1 MPERVVRPWPL
12 AALAIALTT
21 SSAYAGQVAGSCEI
35 KDDDAYTAAI
45 RKATTET
52 YFSTELVDHLPWS
65 SCVPA
70 PDTYLGHIIG
80 APDVLDHVEQINGY
94 MRLVASRSPRVRVFS
109 MGTSEEGREMILV
122 AIADEATIQNL
133 DHYRQITARL
143 ADPRGLNE
151 ADAQSLIQ
159 QGKPIYWADGSIH
172 SPESGSPEML
182 MELAYRLAVEETPL
196 IQTIR
201 KNSIVLLT
209 PVIETDGRDRF
220 VDVYMFG
227 KHHPEAMPYPLVWW
241 GHYVSHDNNRD
252 GITLSLALSKNV
264 TRTYLDWHATVM
276 HDLHESIPYL
286 YISTGT
292 GPYNAWLDPIVS
304 SEWQRLAYYEVE
316 ELTRRGVVGVW
327 THGFYDGWAPN
338 YLIWAATGHN
348 AIGRFYETFG
358 NRGADTQVRTLQP
371 NATSREW
378 YRPNPP
384 LAQVKWSARD
394 NINLQQSG
402 LLLGLYNVASHG
414 QEYLQNF
421 YLKSLRAVAKAR
433 TEGPAA
439 WVLPADDPRPG
450 DQARL
455 LNVLRSQGVE
465 ISRADKAFS
474 AAVLNV
480 ESAAI
485 GGAVKAAEEK
495 KAAADEKAA
504 ADSKLKEAPTTTT
517 QHFPAGS
524 YIIRMDQPYSRLADT
539 LLDTQYFSTKDPRPY
554 DDTGWTLG
562 ALANVKTVRVT
573 DTSVLD
579 VPMAKL
585 TGELR
590 VAGDVK
596 GAGHT
601 TYLVNNNADS
611 ALATFRFRLASV
623 AMEAAEEPFETD
635 GHKFNRGSFVI
646 TLMANRDR
654 GQIEAAARELG
665 ISVFATDAKLS
676 VARHALEAPRVA
688 LLHDWTNTQED
699 GWFRIT
705 MDQLK
710 IPYAYVADTKV
721 RETPNLRDQFDV
733 IIVPPNARS
742 LASAMQGLPMQ
753 GQAMPW
759 KSTPE
764 TPSFAAPGLD
774 SSEDIRG
781 GLGYSGVASLERFVR
796 DGGLLVAVGESAA
809 LPVEGGMTRAVSLRP
824 SQKLVCP
831 GDVLLADVEDAKS
844 PIAYGYGEKLYIYY
858 SENPILNVSLGFG
871 GGDSN
876 ASRSSGR
883 GSATDPDVIQ
893 GRPYAAPEKPPK
905 RTPREKE
912 LYVPEEMRAYAGWRI
927 PPANELPRVIL
938 RFAEAGNLL
947 VSGLLDGG
955 SELAEKPAVVDV
967 PHGQGHIVLF
977 SNNPMWRNETSGSYF
992 LLFNAIMNYRHL
1004 DVGGVKK

>member
-1 MPERVVRPWPL
+1 
-12 AALAIALTT
+12 
-21 SSAYAGQVAGSCEI
+21 
-35 KDDDAYTAAI
+35 
-45 RKATTET
+45 
-52 YFSTELVDHLPWS
+52 
-65 SCVPA
+65 
-70 PDTYLGHIIG
+70 
-80 APDVLDHVEQINGY
+80 
-94 MRLVASRSPRVRVFS
+94 
-109 MGTSEEGREMILV
+109 
-122 AIADEATIQNL
+122 
-133 DHYRQITARL
+133 
-143 ADPRGLNE
+143 
-151 ADAQSLIQ
+151 
-159 QGKPIYWADGSIH
+159 
-172 SPESGSPEML
+172 
-182 MELAYRLAVEETPL
+182 
-196 IQTIR
+196 
-201 KNSIVLLT
+201 
-209 PVIETDGRDRF
+209 
-220 VDVYMFG
+220 
-227 KHHPEAMPYPLVWW
+227 
-241 GHYVSHDNNRD
+241 
-252 GITLSLALSKNV
+252 
-264 TRTYLDWHATVM
+264 M

-292 GPYNAWLDPIVS
+292 GPYNAWLDPIVT

-358 NRGADTQVRTLQP
+358 NRGADTQERTLQP

-384 LAQVKWSARD
+384 LAKVKWSARD

-414 QEYLQNF
+414 PEYLQNF
-421 YLKSLRAVAKAR
+421 YLKSRRAIDKAR

-439 WVLPADDPRPG
+439 WVLPADDSRPG

-455 LNVLRSQGVE
+455 LNVLRLQGIE

-474 AAVLNV
+474 AAVPNV

-485 GGAVKAAEEK
+485 GGPGKAADDK
-495 KAAADEKAA
+495 KP
-504 ADSKLKEAPTTTT
+504 ADSKPKEAPTSTAVK
-517 QHFPAGS
+517 FPAGS

-573 DTSVLD
+573 DASVLD
-579 VPMAKL
+579 VPMAKF
-585 TGELR
+585 TGEVS
-590 VAGDVK
+590 VAGGMK
-596 GAGHT
+596 GAGHAA
-601 TYLVNNNADS
+601 YLVNNNGDS
-611 ALATFRFRLASV
+611 VLATFRFRLASV
-623 AMEAAEEPFETD
+623 GMEAAEEPFEAE
-635 GHKFNRGSFVI
+635 GHKFNRGTFVI
-646 TLMANRDR
+646 VNADR
-654 GQIEAAARELG
+654 GQIESAARDLG
-665 ISVFATDAKLS
+665 IEVFATDAKMS

-688 LLHDWTNTQED
+688 LLHNWTDTQED

-705 MDQLK
+705 LDQLK
-710 IPYAYVADTKV
+710 IPYTYLADTKV

-733 IIVPPNARS
+733 IIVPPFAGN

-753 GQAMPW
+753 GKAMPW

-764 TPSFAAPGLD
+764 TPSFVAPGLD
-774 SSEDIRG
+774 STDDIRG
-781 GLGYSGVASLERFVR
+781 GLGYSGVAGLERFVR

-844 PIAYGYGEKLYIYY
+844 PIAYGYGDKLYLYY
-858 SENPILNVSLGFG
+858 TETPVLNVGLGFG
-871 GGDSN
+871 GGDNN

-912 LYVPEEMRAYAGWRI
+912 LYIPEEMRAYLGWRI

-938 RFAEAGNLL
+938 RFADAGNLL

-955 SELAEKPAVVDV
+955 ADLAEKPAVVDV

-1004 DVGGVKK
+1004 DVGR